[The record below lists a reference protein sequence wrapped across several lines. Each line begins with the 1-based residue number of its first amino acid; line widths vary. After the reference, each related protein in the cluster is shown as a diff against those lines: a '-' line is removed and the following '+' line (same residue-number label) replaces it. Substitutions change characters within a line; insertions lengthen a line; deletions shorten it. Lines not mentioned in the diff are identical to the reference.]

1 MEPTKDRI
9 TPEQFYSESKWP
21 EMKDKFDKSALLF
34 HYYDLCQFAND
45 YAKHYRNVIK
55 LTTEDKERISI
66 DAEEYVSNL
75 FGTDADGA
83 WRRNAAKDYIAGA
96 TAEHERLEKDQDYI
110 DLKET
115 IGSAQ
120 QELQAYRDEWI
131 LSRERMPDV
140 DGEYLVAGW
149 LYHECGNITQFQK
162 VVTCRFN
169 QWVKNDVGEQMTYW
183 RPLLPM
189 PKLIDTVTPTS
200 NPEQS

>member
-1 MEPTKDRI
+1 M

-21 EMKDKFDKSALLF
+21 EMKDKFDKSAFLF

-45 YAKHYRNVIK
+45 YAQHYRNVIK

-120 QELQAYRDEWI
+120 QELQAYKDIIKE
-131 LSRERMPDV
+131 
-140 DGEYLVAGW
+140 
-149 LYHECGNITQFQK
+149 
-162 VVTCRFN
+162 
-169 QWVKNDVGEQMTYW
+169 
-183 RPLLPM
+183 LLPLAEHEIKM
-189 PKLIDTVTPTS
+189 STCIGYSYDKWKSTISKARKLIDTVTPT
-200 NPEQS
+200 